1 MPMRGNY
8 YRKKIV
14 LSETGET
21 KRILRGLKLHS
32 VCEESRCPNISEC
45 FKKKTTT
52 FLILGDTCTRNCL
65 FCSVKKGK
73 PATLDEEEPCRV
85 AEAVKM
91 LGMGYVVVTS
101 VTRDDLRDG
110 GAEMFRRTVE
120 EIRNAGFTGKIEVLI
135 PDFNGDERFIEKVVR
150 SSPDVISHNM
160 ETVARLYPVLRSKS
174 CYSRSLNVLKKI
186 KELNPRQKIKS
197 GIMLGL
203 GETEDEV
210 FATIEDI
217 ASTNCEFLSIGQYL
231 APLKV
236 SYPVQRYF
244 SDEEFGYFKER
255 AYSYGFKHIESGVY
269 VRTSYNAALYL

>member
-1 MPMRGNY
+1 MRGNY

-174 CYSRSLNVLKKI
+174 CYSRSINVLKKI

-255 AYSYGFKHIESGVY
+255 AYSYGFKHIASGVY

>member
-1 MPMRGNY
+1 MSMRGNY

-21 KRILRGLKLHS
+21 KRILRWLKLHS

-110 GAEMFRRTVE
+110 GAEMFRMTVE

-217 ASTNCEFLSIGQYL
+217 ASTKCEFLSIGQYL

-244 SDEEFGYFKER
+244 SDVEFGYFKEK

-269 VRTSYNAALYL
+269 VRTSYNATLYL